1 MSSRRQSMTSTA
13 SHKMIMF
20 PPQKNQP
27 KLRFSLGPAE
37 WQKLTLT
44 AQVLLA
50 EVHEVYVSTQI
61 ITFKRLLQFRILKKK
76 SHPRSRSRSPT
87 GTRTSPLYACI
98 EKPRIIQGTF
108 RKRRHSPGIT
118 VLKKKIK
125 NAWTRPKNRL
135 KDARNHSDY
144 AINSRAC
151 SSI

>member
-1 MSSRRQSMTSTA
+1 
-13 SHKMIMF
+13 MIMF

-76 SHPRSRSRSPT
+76 SHPKIQKSVTYWYKNFSFVRMHRKTKNHPR
-87 GTRTSPLYACI
+87 YI
-98 EKPRIIQGTF
+98 FEKEDI
-108 RKRRHSPGIT
+108 RRE
-118 VLKKKIK
+118 
-125 NAWTRPKNRL
+125 
-135 KDARNHSDY
+135 
-144 AINSRAC
+144 
-151 SSI
+151 